1 MGNLVFLS
9 LFTIQVR
16 LQTAPNTNVSM
27 FRQGGKLWIMEYGIQ
42 LNDDDD
48 NCERHLIP
56 N

>member
-16 LQTAPNTNVSM
+16 LQTAPNPK
-27 FRQGGKLWIMEYGIQ
+27 GGKLWIMEYGIQ